1 MAPKRLAPRA
11 LVPQPWSRASYS
23 ELGSLPAA
31 VTLTSGLKVTPI
43 QLKKRLVDC
52 RSVVFSLV
60 VLFVFS
66 LIVWSSVCCSIPM
79 VLRVSFLNICIC
91 WAIAYFFNSPFPL
104 CKAEKYIWF
113 MCVVYKDKSLKKKQ
127 KKRREKQKISWKKK
141 NNLIYFG
148 LIFGI
153 SFKIFFL
160 CCERFLPK
168 TMTCVCVF
176 KLSWIFKV
184 QTWLFC
190 HATLYQDCR
199 SIPLGM
205 TVF

>member
-43 QLKKRLVDC
+43 QLKKRLVDF
-52 RSVVFSLV
+52 RSVVFSPLV

-66 LIVWSSVCCSIPM
+66 LTVWSSVCCSIPM

-113 MCVVYKDKSLKKKQ
+113 MCVVYKDKSLKKKKT

-141 NNLIYFG
+141 KQLNIFWINIWYF
-148 LIFGI
+148 F
-153 SFKIFFL
+153 
-160 CCERFLPK
+160 
-168 TMTCVCVF
+168 
-176 KLSWIFKV
+176 
-184 QTWLFC
+184 
-190 HATLYQDCR
+190 
-199 SIPLGM
+199 
-205 TVF
+205 

>member
-11 LVPQPWSRASYS
+11 LVPQPWSRASYL
-23 ELGSLPAA
+23 ELGEAPSRGSLPAA

-43 QLKKRLVDC
+43 QLKKRLVDF
-52 RSVVFSLV
+52 RSVVFSLLV

-66 LIVWSSVCCSIPM
+66 LTVWSSVCCSIPM
-79 VLRVSFLNICIC
+79 VLHVSFLNICIC

-113 MCVVYKDKSLKKKQ
+113 MCVVYKHKSLKKKT
-127 KKRREKQKISWKKK
+127 KKKEGKTKKYRERKK

-153 SFKIFFL
+153 SFKIFFFVLWTFSAKDHDVCL
-160 CCERFLPK
+160 C
-168 TMTCVCVF
+168 V
-176 KLSWIFKV
+176 
-184 QTWLFC
+184 
-190 HATLYQDCR
+190 
-199 SIPLGM
+199 
-205 TVF
+205 